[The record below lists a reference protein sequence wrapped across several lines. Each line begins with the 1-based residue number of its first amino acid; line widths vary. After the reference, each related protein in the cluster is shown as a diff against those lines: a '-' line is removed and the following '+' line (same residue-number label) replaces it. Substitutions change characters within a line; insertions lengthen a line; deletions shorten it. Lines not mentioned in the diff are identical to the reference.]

1 MRSPPIKPR
10 GSLRFGFRRLT
21 LLLTTLLTTL
31 ALLPVAAPLH
41 ATESGEM
48 RLLVQSSPLA
58 GFRHYAGEAFW
69 SQLREGDALTL
80 IREPDNPHDA
90 NAVRI
95 EWRGRQLGYLPRAE
109 NRAVAAAM
117 DAGEPIDARIARLR
131 VARNPWQRILVNVY
145 ARL

>member
-31 ALLPVAAPLH
+31 ALLSVAAPLR
-41 ATESGEM
+41 AAESGEM

-58 GFRHYAGEAFW
+58 GFRHYAGETFW

-95 EWRGRQLGYLPRAE
+95 EWRGHQLGYLPRAE

-131 VARNPWQRILVNVY
+131 VARNPWQRILVDVY
-145 ARL
+145 VRL